1 MLLLQSFSYGNLIF
15 LGILALYGLIVLFS
29 IFVVTR
35 QKTSK
40 ILTLFGRF
48 HKATSPGLSM
58 KLPWPFVTM
67 DGVIEL
73 NIQEIKGEVTVKSSD
88 NAFLTIPW
96 ALQFKVIES
105 KVKEAYYELD
115 DPQAQMTS
123 YILNTL
129 RGEASNLTMEQLFKS
144 NESFEKAVDE
154 TLSLRFDKYGY
165 EIINVLVDDPQ
176 PSEELKVAFD
186 EVIAS
191 KREKEAA
198 QNKADAVRI
207 KMIGEAEA
215 EGESL
220 KIKAKA
226 FKEFRKEIAEGNSE
240 AIKVF
245 LHDIEDGGLSSKDVL
260 SFFDGVDLRDAIRDA
275 AKHPGNMIVVPVD
288 YKNNLTLPPLKNE

>member
-1 MLLLQSFSYGNLIF
+1 MTTFTTILSAI
-15 LGILALYGLIVLFS
+15 GILYAIIAIITS
-29 IFVVTR
+29 FVVTR
-35 QKTSK
+35 QKTSVV
-40 ILTLFGRF
+40 LTMFGKF
-48 HKATSPGLSM
+48 HKNTSPGLSL
-58 KLPWPFVTM
+58 KIPWPIVVK

-96 ALQFKVIES
+96 ALQFRVIEA
-105 KVKEAYYELD
+105 KVEQAYYELD
-115 DPQAQMTS
+115 DPQAQMKS

-129 RGEASNLTMEQLFKS
+129 RGEASNLTMQELFKS
-144 NESFEKAVDE
+144 NESFERAVDE
-154 TLSLRFDKYGY
+154 TLSQRFDKYGY

-176 PSEELKVAFD
+176 PSNELKTAFD

-207 KMIGEAEA
+207 KMIGQADA

-220 KIKAKA
+220 KIKARA

-240 AIKVF
+240 AIKAF
-245 LHDIEDGGLSSKDVL
+245 LHDIDSSITAKDVL
-260 SFFDGVDLRDAIRDA
+260 EFFEGVDLRDAIRDSS
-275 AKHPGNMIVVPVD
+275 KNPGSTVIIPVD
-288 YKNNLTLPPLKNE
+288 FKNNITLPINKQS